1 MFNYKESFLNNLEF
15 FSAENKMTGGY
26 VYKVDEKQEEEFYGG
41 SNNRG
46 VTVPVGLVVND
57 QDDNIKSIDGEYIG
71 VIGIDRFNEFLDLN
85 HKPFKQITRKFK
97 NTINSNHTKKNK
109 KR

>member
-26 VYKVDEKQEEEFYGG
+26 VYKVDEKQEYEIYGG
-41 SNNRG
+41 SNSRG

-57 QDDNIKSIDGEYIG
+57 HDDNIKSVDGEYIG

-85 HKPFKQITRKFK
+85 HKPLKQITRKFK
-97 NTINSNHTKKNK
+97 IAINSNNTKKNK
-109 KR
+109 KL